1 MEQEEQAPSLGARAA
16 LRLVHGYQHLRRGS
30 ISPCRF
36 TPSCSSYA
44 EEALTTH
51 GLLRGGRMAI
61 WRVMRCNPFGGHGVD
76 LVPLST
82 GAKR

>member
-1 MEQEEQAPSLGARAA
+1 MEHEQHTTSPAARAA
-16 LRLVHGYQHLRRGS
+16 LRLIHGYQHLRRNQL
-30 ISPCRF
+30 SPCRF

-44 EEALTTH
+44 EEALETY
-51 GLLRGGRMAI
+51 GFFKGSRLAI

-82 GAKR
+82 GTHR

>member
-1 MEQEEQAPSLGARAA
+1 MEHEQEAQGLGARAA
-16 LRLVHGYQHLRRGS
+16 LRLIHGYQHLRQGS

-44 EEALTTH
+44 EEALNTH
-51 GLLRGGRMAI
+51 GLLRGARMAI